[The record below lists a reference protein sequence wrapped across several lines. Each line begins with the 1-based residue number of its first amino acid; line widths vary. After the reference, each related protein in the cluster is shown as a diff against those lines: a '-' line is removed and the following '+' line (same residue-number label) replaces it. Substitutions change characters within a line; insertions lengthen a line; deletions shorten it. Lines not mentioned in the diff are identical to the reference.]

1 MRPVSNASPLPRPSA
16 PPPPLMPLSTPSTEC
31 STADASH
38 LPLLQQTNHP
48 SLPQPITTRFF
59 NPAKDSFNES
69 CLCRPQVIQRQTLA
83 PNESMRIPMPQM
95 SSPHQQVIQR
105 LPPNHSH
112 VIQGMP
118 SRQPNIPQV
127 CTYFF
132 FC

>member
-1 MRPVSNASPLPRPSA
+1 MTL
-16 PPPPLMPLSTPSTEC
+16 LTEC

-38 LPLLQQTNHP
+38 LPLLEKTNHP

-69 CLCRPQVIQRQTLA
+69 CHYRPQVIHRQTLV
-83 PNESMRIPMPQM
+83 PNESMRIPIPQM

-118 SRQPNIPQV
+118 SRQLNIPQV
-127 CTYFF
+127 CTYFLF
-132 FC
+132 